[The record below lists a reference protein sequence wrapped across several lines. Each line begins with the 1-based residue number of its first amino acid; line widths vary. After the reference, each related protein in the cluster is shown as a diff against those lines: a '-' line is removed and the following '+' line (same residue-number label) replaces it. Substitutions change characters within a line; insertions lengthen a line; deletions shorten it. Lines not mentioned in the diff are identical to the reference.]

1 MCTDHRHVKAREVAG
16 LKRGSVAKQGV
27 PVLLLGFDDVACLGH
42 ADRLCALS
50 REEEGCGG
58 LVVSKLVIG

>member
-1 MCTDHRHVKAREVAG
+1 M
-16 LKRGSVAKQGV
+16 AKQGV
-27 PVLLLGFDDVACLGH
+27 PVLLLGFDDVAYLGH